1 MKSMKNFGGLL
12 VYGIPEF
19 RLPKDIVKNLIQKV
33 LDLGVKV
40 FLKTELG
47 KDITLSELKEKYD
60 AVLLCFGKN
69 ISIKMNIEGEEI
81 NRCIWRK

>member
-1 MKSMKNFGGLL
+1 MKSTKNFGGLL

-19 RLPKDIVKNLIQKV
+19 RLPKEIVKETIQKV
-33 LDLGVKV
+33 LDLGI
-40 FLKTELG
+40 KTYTNVELG
-47 KDITLSELKEKYD
+47 KDIELRNLKEEND

-69 ISIKMNIEGEEI
+69 KSLKMGIQGEEL